1 MSSIPHTMKALVLTR
16 EDEASTP
23 ALTLV
28 RDHPVPVPAAGHLLI
43 RVLASAIHPSDVLN
57 AQGNFSY
64 TSYPRVPGRDFT
76 GTVVA
81 VGPPEPEP
89 EISSNTSSSPS
100 SSSNHDGKRH
110 TDNSLL
116 LGATVFGTSGNTHAF
131 TADGFHAE
139 YAVVPAAGVARV
151 PAAIDAVAAAA
162 TLGVPWTTAG
172 LALER
177 ARVRQGETVLVLGA
191 NGAVGRAAVS
201 LARAKGC
208 KVLKGVRGGAGGD
221 VDTTGDPLLERV
233 GEITGGKGVDV
244 VVDAVGSEALTGA
257 AVKRLGKDGRL
268 VFVAGKGELRIDMR
282 EFYRMGKSVVG
293 CNSLNETVDTMG
305 ERLRGMVASGSFDML
320 NGQDLEGGWEKTSL
334 EDIVE
339 AYSRAA
345 ADTKRKFVIMM

>member
-1 MSSIPHTMKALVLTR
+1 MKALVLTR
-16 EDEASTP
+16 KDEASTP
-23 ALTLV
+23 TLTLV
-28 RDHPVPVPAAGHLLI
+28 RNHPVPTPPPGYLLI
-43 RVLASAIHPSDVLN
+43 RVLASAIHPSDILN
-57 AQGNFSY
+57 AQGNFPY
-64 TSYPRVPGRDFT
+64 TSYPRIPGRDFA

-81 VGPPEPEP
+81 LGPPLEPD
-89 EISSNTSSSPS
+89 NSSSTTPS
-100 SSSNHDGKRH
+100 SDHDGNG
-110 TDNSLL
+110 NSL

-151 PAAIDAVAAAA
+151 PAGINSAAAA

-172 LALER
+172 MALER
-177 ARVRQGETVLVLGA
+177 ARVRAGETVLVLGA

-201 LARAKGC
+201 LARAMGC
-208 KVLKGVRGGAGGD
+208 SKVMRGVRGAGGD
-221 VDTTGDPLLERV
+221 VDTAGDALLGRV

-293 CNSLNETVDTMG
+293 CNSLNETVESMG
-305 ERLRGMVASGSFDML
+305 GRLRSMVASGSFDLL
-320 NGQDLEGGWEKTSL
+320 NGESSESGWEKTSL
-334 EDIVE
+334 EGAVE
-339 AYSRAA
+339 AYSKAA
-345 ADTKRKFVIMM
+345 ADKKRKFVIMM